1 MTVQAAI
8 EVRAIGQR
16 TRFRGVTLRDISLT
30 VSHGELVAIIGGSGS
45 GKTTL
50 LDVMS
55 GLRPPSSGSVRRELQ
70 RVGYVPDA
78 DTLHAVL
85 PLARALRYTAAIR
98 DVRLAEREIEDA
110 LRAAGL
116 AASAD
121 VPVGRLDPGE
131 RKRAAIATELLAR
144 PAFLFLDEPTA
155 ALDPAQGAEVMRVLR
170 GRADEGTTVVLTT
183 HSPRDAE
190 SCDKVAVLAAG
201 GHLAFFGTTEAAC
214 GYFGAD
220 SLDEICER
228 LAGLGDPATA
238 WSRRFFHFSQASRG
252 FLVSPTIPPQP
263 GPINLVPDTAGPH
276 SAGRPEAVLW
286 PDDEPPADREP
297 ADREPADR
305 EPADR
310 QPADPEPPDQQAETG
325 LRDHEQ
331 PDERAA
337 DNGQR
342 DRPYPA
348 NARYPEDA
356 RTRDTGSADARY
368 ASDETG
374 SREPAPGQSAGDARG
389 VAASGVAA
397 GGVAAGG
404 VTASGVTA
412 GGRRPLR
419 QLVTLVS
426 RNADLLRRDR
436 SALAVLVAAP
446 LAVLLALAVLLP
458 AGALGPAHTSAACM
472 AWAALGVFAAGLAY
486 GLPQIRSETGV
497 LRAERFAG
505 LSSASYVLSKLAVLL
520 PVIAA
525 GDALILLVP
534 ALSGRLPA
542 GGYGTAFAL
551 LLLSSVV
558 AFALALLLSAAFSA
572 ALATVPAALAI
583 PPLLLAA
590 ALLATLVTLARP
602 AWADMLV
609 LAALAT
615 ALLAAAIMLIARRT
629 SPTPDT
635 RPPDTRAGG
644 DP

>member
-1 MTVQAAI
+1 VTVQAAI

-201 GHLAFFGTTEAAC
+201 GHLAFFGTTENAC

-228 LAGLGDPATA
+228 LAGLGDPAAA

-263 GPINLVPDTAGPH
+263 GPLNLVPDTAGPH
-276 SAGRPEAVLW
+276 SAGRPETVRW
-286 PDDEPPADREP
+286 PDDEPPD
-297 ADREPADR
+297 D
-305 EPADR
+305 
-310 QPADPEPPDQQAETG
+310 EPPDDEPP
-325 LRDHEQ
+325 DDQ
-331 PDERAA
+331 PPGERAA
-337 DNGQR
+337 SIGRR
-342 DRPYPA
+342 DLPYPA

-356 RTRDTGSADARY
+356 RTRDRGSADARS
-368 ASDETG
+368 ALEETR
-374 SREPAPGQSAGDARG
+374 SPERPGRQRAGEARG
-389 VAASGVAA
+389 L
-397 GGVAAGG
+397 
-404 VTASGVTA
+404 TARGP
-412 GGRRPLR
+412 RPLR
-419 QLVTLVS
+419 QLGTLVR

-436 SALAVLVAAP
+436 TGLAVLAAAP

-486 GLPQIRSETGV
+486 GLPQIRSEAGV

-505 LSSASYVLSKLAVLL
+505 LSSAAYVLSKLAVLL

-534 ALSGRLPA
+534 ALSYRLPA
-542 GGYGTAFAL
+542 GGYGVAFAL

-558 AFALALLLSAAFSA
+558 ALALALLLSAAVSA
-572 ALATVPAALAI
+572 PFATVPAALAI

-602 AWADMLV
+602 AWADALV
-609 LAALAT
+609 LAALAA
-615 ALLAAAIMLIARRT
+615 ALLAATTVLIARRT

-635 RPPDTRAGG
+635 QPPDMRAAG

>member
-1 MTVQAAI
+1 VQAAI

-30 VSHGELVAIIGGSGS
+30 VGYGELVAIIGGSGS

-55 GLRPPSSGSVRRELQ
+55 GLRPPSSGSVHRELQ

-85 PLARALRYTAAIR
+85 PLASALRYTAAIR
-98 DVRLAEREIEDA
+98 GVRLGESEIEDA
-110 LRAAGL
+110 LRTAGL
-116 AASAD
+116 AASGD
-121 VPVGRLDPGE
+121 VPVGQLDPGE

-155 ALDPAQGAEVMRVLR
+155 ALDPAQGAEVMRLLR
-170 GRADEGTTVVLTT
+170 ARSDEGTTVVLTT

-201 GHLAFFGTTEAAC
+201 GHLAFFGTTAAAC

-228 LAGLGDPATA
+228 LAGLGDPAAA

-252 FLVSPTIPPQP
+252 FLASPTIPPQP
-263 GPINLVPDTAGPH
+263 GPVNLVPDSAGPH

-286 PDDEPPADREP
+286 PDDEPPEDGLPGERLPGDR
-297 ADREPADR
+297 
-305 EPADR
+305 R
-310 QPADPEPPDQQAETG
+310 QG
-325 LRDHEQ
+325 
-331 PDERAA
+331 
-337 DNGQR
+337 NGQR
-342 DRPYPA
+342 DLRYPA
-348 NARYPEDA
+348 NARYPEDS
-356 RTRDTGSADARY
+356 R
-368 ASDETG
+368 SDETG
-374 SREPAPGQSAGDARG
+374 SAAARYALEGTGAREPEREREREPERGQPTGAAPGVITRG
-389 VAASGVAA
+389 L
-397 GGVAAGG
+397 
-404 VTASGVTA
+404 
-412 GGRRPLR
+412 RPLW
-419 QLVTLVS
+419 QLGTLVS

-436 SALAVLVAAP
+436 TGLAVLAAAP

-486 GLPQIRSETGV
+486 GLPQIRSEAGV

-505 LSSASYVLSKLAVLL
+505 LSSASYVFSKLAVLL

-558 AFALALLLSAAFSA
+558 ALALALLLSAAFSA
-572 ALATVPAALAI
+572 AFAAAPNATGPAALAI

-609 LAALAT
+609 LAALAA
-615 ALLAAAIMLIARRT
+615 ALLAATIMLIARRT
-629 SPTPDT
+629 SPTPDM
-635 RPPDTRAGG
+635 RPGG
-644 DP
+644 EP

>member
-1 MTVQAAI
+1 MVTVQAAI

-16 TRFRGVTLRDISLT
+16 TRFRGITLRDVSLT
-30 VSHGELVAIIGGSGS
+30 VGYGELVAIIGGSGS

-55 GLRPPSSGSVRRELQ
+55 GLRPPSSGSVHRELE

-98 DVRLAEREIEDA
+98 GVRVGEREIEDA
-110 LRAAGL
+110 LRMAGL

-121 VPVGRLDPGE
+121 VPVGELDPGE
-131 RKRAAIATELLAR
+131 RKRAAIAAELLAR
-144 PAFLFLDEPTA
+144 PAFLFLEEPTA
-155 ALDPAQGAEVMRVLR
+155 ALDPAQGAEVMRLLR
-170 GRADEGTTVVLTT
+170 GRSDGGTTVVLTT
-183 HSPRDAE
+183 HSPRDAV

-228 LAGLGDPATA
+228 LAGLGDPAAA

-263 GPINLVPDTAGPH
+263 GPVNLVPDSAGPH
-276 SAGRPEAVLW
+276 SAGRPDAARWLDDELL
-286 PDDEPPADREP
+286 DDEPHNDRGP
-297 ADREPADR
+297 NGRAPGIGLPSD
-305 EPADR
+305 
-310 QPADPEPPDQQAETG
+310 DQ
-325 LRDHEQ
+325 RDD
-331 PDERAA
+331 DER
-337 DNGQR
+337 DDGQR
-342 DRPYPA
+342 RDDEGDGGERRDDEGDGGRRRDDERDDPRPGAGDHDSPYPP
-348 NARYPEDA
+348 NARYAMDRNGPRGPSRVPRA
-356 RTRDTGSADARY
+356 VDT
-368 ASDETG
+368 
-374 SREPAPGQSAGDARG
+374 RG
-389 VAASGVAA
+389 VAA
-397 GGVAAGG
+397 
-404 VTASGVTA
+404 
-412 GGRRPLR
+412 RRLR
-419 QLVTLVS
+419 QLGTLVA
-426 RNADLLRRDR
+426 RNTDLLRRDR
-436 SALAVLVAAP
+436 PGLAVLAAAP

-458 AGALGPAHTSAACM
+458 AGALGPAHASAACM

-486 GLPQIRSETGV
+486 GLPQVRSETGV

-505 LSSASYVLSKLAVLL
+505 LSSASYVLAKLALLL

-551 LLLSSVV
+551 LLLSSAV
-558 AFALALLLSAAFSA
+558 ALALALLLSAAHRA
-572 ALATVPAALAI
+572 AFAAAPAITVPAALAI

-590 ALLATLVTLARP
+590 ALLAALVTFARP

-609 LAALAT
+609 LAALAA
-615 ALLAAAIMLIARRT
+615 ALLVATTVVIARGT
-629 SPTPDT
+629 SPTPDI
-635 RPPDTRAGG
+635 RPRHSPPRPSVKA
-644 DP
+644 

>member
-1 MTVQAAI
+1 MVTVQAAI

-30 VSHGELVAIIGGSGS
+30 VGYGELVAIIGGSGS

-55 GLRPPSSGSVRRELQ
+55 GLHPPSSGSVHRELD

-98 DVRLAEREIEDA
+98 GVRLGESEIEDA
-110 LRAAGL
+110 LRTAGL

-121 VPVGRLDPGE
+121 VPVGQLDPGE

-155 ALDPAQGAEVMRVLR
+155 ALDPAQGAEVMRLLR
-170 GRADEGTTVVLTT
+170 GRTDEGTTVVLTT
-183 HSPRDAE
+183 HFPRDAE

-228 LAGLGDPATA
+228 LAGLGDPAAA

-263 GPINLVPDTAGPH
+263 GPANLVPDSAGPH
-276 SAGRPEAVLW
+276 SAGRPVPARWLDDDLH
-286 PDDEPPADREP
+286 DDEPPDDRV
-297 ADREPADR
+297 A
-305 EPADR
+305 
-310 QPADPEPPDQQAETG
+310 G
-325 LRDHEQ
+325 
-331 PDERAA
+331 
-337 DNGQR
+337 NGQR
-342 DRPYPA
+342 DSRYPP
-348 NARYPEDA
+348 NARYPRASRTDDA
-356 RTRDTGSADARY
+356 
-368 ASDETG
+368 G
-374 SREPAPGQSAGDARG
+374 SRDPEYALDVTGPREPSRVPRAGDTRGAAARWL
-389 VAASGVAA
+389 
-397 GGVAAGG
+397 
-404 VTASGVTA
+404 
-412 GGRRPLR
+412 RPLR
-419 QLVTLVS
+419 QLGTLVR

-436 SALAVLVAAP
+436 TGLAVLAAAP

-458 AGALGPAHTSAACM
+458 AGALGPPHTSAACM

-486 GLPQIRSETGV
+486 GLPQIRSEAGV

-551 LLLSSVV
+551 LLLSSAV
-558 AFALALLLSAAFSA
+558 ALALALLLSAAVSA
-572 ALATVPAALAI
+572 AFATLPAALAI

-590 ALLATLVTLARP
+590 ALLAALVTLARP

-609 LAALAT
+609 LAALAA
-615 ALLAAAIMLIARRT
+615 ALLAATTALISRGT
-629 SPTPDT
+629 SPAPEM
-635 RPPDTRAGG
+635 RPPDFQRGAH
-644 DP
+644 P